1 MDEQINNCEA
11 RMKNL
16 VDEGCSLAQAFLKT
30 FAHQD
35 LQDKQPVISR
45 ILNRFSIKGAEID
58 GDYYF
63 VDGSRLSIDPA
74 VESMLATKSKPGRP
88 I

>member
-11 RMKNL
+11 RMKSL
-16 VDEGCSLAQAFLKT
+16 VDEGCSLAQAFLRT
-30 FAHQD
+30 FAHED
-35 LQDKQPVISR
+35 LQDKQPLINR
-45 ILNRFSIKGAEID
+45 ILNRFSIQGTEID

-88 I
+88 L